1 LLRGKDGG
9 REGGREGK
17 EGVRVSKSIST
28 ITRPPF
34 LRPSLRTCA
43 IAVLLLK
50 RDKLAVQVGDLL
62 SWQVV
67 QGVLVNDARAF
78 VLLVPFFEVGKR
90 DKETLALLGLG

>member
-1 LLRGKDGG
+1 MVIRVYYILHCRTLYDLRDN
-9 REGGREGK
+9 
-17 EGVRVSKSIST
+17 ST
-28 ITRPPF
+28 T
-34 LRPSLRTCA
+34 
-43 IAVLLLK
+43 LLLK
-50 RDKLAVQVGDLL
+50 RDKLAVQIGDLL